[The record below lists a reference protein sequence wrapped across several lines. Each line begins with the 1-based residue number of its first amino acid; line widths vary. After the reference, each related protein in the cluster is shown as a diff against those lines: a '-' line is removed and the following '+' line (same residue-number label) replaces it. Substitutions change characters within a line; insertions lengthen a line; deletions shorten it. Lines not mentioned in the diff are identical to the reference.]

1 MDNRGVHLVL
11 EEILVLMAITY
22 IISLFFGFLM
32 QKYLRMPWIFAS
44 LFFGLAI
51 APFGFFKFTIES
63 NLFNMLA
70 TFGMYTLLFMIG
82 FNFELKKM
90 EKLRT
95 HIIVGTTVIMAMEG
109 FFGSLLLYLVF
120 PTEVS
125 YSYVIALITA
135 LSFATV
141 GEAVL
146 LPILAE
152 FKIIKTTFG
161 QLTLG
166 IGTLDDILEVALLVL
181 VAILPG
187 FSAISQTAN
196 LSDPSLVILDMV
208 FLLLLTLVM
217 VKASAKLK
225 TGLSNHHVAPYISS
239 LLTVIVFFSFVAIGG
254 FVFEGLASVGAIL
267 AGMVVRSLL
276 PKERLY
282 ENERAI
288 EFLGYIFL
296 SPLFFLSIGASV
308 SLSAL
313 AIYPTLIILIWFVS
327 KGSKLLG
334 SYILFRK
341 LLSNKYS
348 LLLGLGLSIRFSTSL
363 IVQYNL
369 VNGGFISVALY
380 SALVTTAIFMKPVVI
395 GIYSWALSR
404 GKPP

>member
-1 MDNRGVHLVL
+1 
-11 EEILVLMAITY
+11 
-22 IISLFFGFLM
+22 M

-51 APFGFFKFTIES
+51 APFGFFKSTIES
-63 NLFNMLA
+63 DLFNMLA

-90 EKLRT
+90 EKLKK
-95 HIIVGTTVIMAMEG
+95 HIVVGTTVIMAMEG
-109 FFGSLLLYLVF
+109 LFGSLLLYLVF
-120 PTEVS
+120 PAEVN
-125 YSYVIALITA
+125 YSYAIAVITA

-152 FKIIKTTFG
+152 FKITKTIFG

-166 IGTLDDILEVALLVL
+166 IGTLDDVLEVALLVL

-187 FSAISQTAN
+187 FSAISQMASLPN
-196 LSDPSLVILDMV
+196 PSFIILDMF
-208 FLLLLTLVM
+208 FLLFLTLVLI
-217 VKASAKLK
+217 KAGAKLK
-225 TGLSNHHVAPYISS
+225 NCLSNYHAAPFISS
-239 LLTVIVFFSFVAIGG
+239 LLTVLVFFSFVAIGG
-254 FVFEGLASVGAIL
+254 FVFEGLAGVGAIL
-267 AGMVVRSLL
+267 AGIVVRGLL

-288 EFLGYIFL
+288 EFLGYIFF

-308 SLSAL
+308 SLSTL
-313 AIYPTLIILIWFVS
+313 AIYPSLILLVWLVS

-334 SYILFRK
+334 SYILFRQ
-341 LLSNKYS
+341 LLSNKYA

-369 VNGGFISVALY
+369 VKGGFISLALY
-380 SALVTTAIFMKPVVI
+380 SALVATAIFMKPVVI